1 MRPEASKRSTL
12 HLQMGQETVYLVLT
26 MAVFATV
33 VLSAMLYKT
42 RQPFED
48 PPIITLA
55 EADGFY
61 FAPGSPA
68 ISQDFDRQLRATV
81 VPRLRTI
88 ADKYGAYTVE
98 VIGNTDEVP
107 LGPSLRRGSNLD
119 GSLAAWLTERSVE
132 NPIAYDNVGLPVPSC
147 APTTR
152 WRTALT
158 RLTTR
163 HVGASKSAYAAA
175 PVVRGR
181 ERFYVRSPS
190 YRPHCGG
197 LFPPGRRS
205 RGPDGSSSGNCG
217 RLSSALPALDY
228 CVARSQRSLSQPQ
241 PCRP

>member
-119 GSLAAWLTERSVE
+119 GSLAAWLTERSVG
-132 NPIAYDNVGLPVPSC
+132 NPIAYDNVGLGMARAVAVTRALRQAGLDNEFAIVP
-147 APTTR
+147 
-152 WRTALT
+152 L
-158 RLTTR
+158 
-163 HVGASKSAYAAA
+163 SAG
-175 PVVRGR
+175 P
-181 ERFYVRSPS
+181 FL
-190 YRPHCGG
+190 RPDDTVA
-197 LFPPGRRS
+197 
-205 RGPDGSSSGNCG
+205 DGSDKVDDQTRRRIEI
-217 RLSSALPALDY
+217 RLRRR
-228 CVARSQRSLSQPQ
+228 ARR
-241 PCRP
+241 

>member
-119 GSLAAWLTERSVE
+119 G
-132 NPIAYDNVGLPVPSC
+132 
-147 APTTR
+147 
-152 WRTALT
+152 
-158 RLTTR
+158 
-163 HVGASKSAYAAA
+163 
-175 PVVRGR
+175 
-181 ERFYVRSPS
+181 
-190 YRPHCGG
+190 GG

-228 CVARSQRSLSQPQ
+228 CVARSQRRLSQPQ